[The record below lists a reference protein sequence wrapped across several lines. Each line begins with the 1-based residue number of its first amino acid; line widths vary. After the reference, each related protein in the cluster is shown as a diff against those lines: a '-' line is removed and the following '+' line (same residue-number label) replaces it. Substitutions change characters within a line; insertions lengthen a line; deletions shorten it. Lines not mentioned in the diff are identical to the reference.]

1 MRNTL
6 KCTHSG
12 GKSLFRTEISPRDTI
27 IYSCTN
33 IYAPIYHHMRYV
45 YNILCIATSSPVFPW
60 QISRLESDVEA
71 TSPPSCHSGISW
83 SGGNHISH
91 FRLFLEYLITNF
103 KNDVRVVL
111 SSISRW
117 ESQHRERETERERGE
132 RWVVPQFGYAKLVE
146 LSPISLW
153 FLLVI
158 YRTNFH
164 GIISHLYLRGNH
176 LVYIRIPILYKIAQ
190 ELRKSH

>member
-12 GKSLFRTEISPRDTI
+12 GKSLFRTDISPRDTI
-27 IYSCTN
+27 
-33 IYAPIYHHMRYV
+33 RYV

-117 ESQHRERETERERGE
+117 ESQHRERETERDRERQRERGE

>member
-33 IYAPIYHHMRYV
+33 IYVPIYHHMRYV

-117 ESQHRERETERERGE
+117 ESQRRERERGE